1 MDSLS
6 DGYPKFVA
14 IDEEANH
21 QIVHRGR
28 FGKTNGA
35 TYQPFDPGPQID
47 MLAFDLL
54 RMSFA
59 TRVLLGIEMALVG
72 SPSIG
77 VKACDAKGRSQV
89 LECEKDGILSASKYI
104 G

>member
-1 MDSLS
+1 MHLFRLRKT
-6 DGYPKFVA
+6 DGA
-14 IDEEANH
+14 AH
-21 QIVHRGR
+21 
-28 FGKTNGA
+28 
-35 TYQPFDPGPQID
+35 QPFDPGPQID

-89 LECEKDGILSASKYI
+89 LECEKDGILSASKDI